1 LEAKLIEAE
10 ADLAGPTSGTWLSVL
25 RMLRETC
32 IGTATCAPVPGLTV
46 TNLPVNDLAD
56 PGTPAT
62 RLDLLMRERAMWLF
76 ATGHRQGD
84 MRRLAR
90 IYARNPE
97 TIWPNGIYRNLGFPP
112 FLPTHPSN
120 GTSYG
125 KQYVLDHGVDTNN
138 PLYAGCL
145 DMDP

>member
-1 LEAKLIEAE
+1 
-10 ADLAGPTSGTWLSVL
+10 
-25 RMLRETC
+25 MLRETC